1 MQAYRSSSLGNR
13 SGENGLG
20 RDAGMG
26 FTTAVP
32 YAAGN
37 ILSIDPR
44 TRSRSEPEPEPEP
57 EPVPE
62 PEPEPVPEPEHE
74 PEPEPQTQTRPE
86 SEIAPIGVHCTVAAT
101 APVAIYTVPPS
112 GSIDEAILGAPTAQL
127 DGAPMLFYPMRRDA
141 HGNVYMHHRTVDRDT
156 GALSTSL
163 ALIQPAGEPSRVLQF
178 ALTA

>member
-1 MQAYRSSSLGNR
+1 MHAYRSSSLGNR

-32 YAAGN
+32 YAPGN
-37 ILSIDPR
+37 VLSMDPR
-44 TRSRSEPEPEPEP
+44 MRSRSEPKRQPEPRFEPEPEPE
-57 EPVPE
+57 
-62 PEPEPVPEPEHE
+62 
-74 PEPEPQTQTRPE
+74 TRPE
-86 SEIAPIGVHCTVAAT
+86 TRPEPGSEVAPIGVYCTVAAT
-101 APVAIYTVPPS
+101 APVAIYTAPPS
-112 GSIDEAILGAPTAQL
+112 GGIDEAIRGAPTAQL
-127 DGAPMLFYPMRRDA
+127 DGTPMLYYPMRRDA

-156 GALSTSL
+156 GALTTSL